1 MNIHEARKLAQEA
14 MNDSYPHEPGRGSQ
28 SLNISYCEIDKEALE
43 LLLKASDYD
52 PEVRYVLFDNK

>member
-1 MNIHEARKLAQEA
+1 
-14 MNDSYPHEPGRGSQ
+14 MNDSYPHEHGRGSQ

-52 PEVRYVLFDNK
+52 PKVRYVLFDNK